1 MRETVGILFA
11 AWVLMAALPVEAQE
25 TAPVERLK
33 GALEET
39 WRSNPDLEAA
49 RARLRAVAERVP
61 QALAGFRPRLFASGN
76 VDATTGRS
84 RSETGVET
92 DLDNAGAGAALSVR
106 QNLYAGGGT
115 TAAVRAAEATL
126 EAERLRLVDTTQNVF
141 LAAIEA
147 YVAVWRDRHVL
158 RLALRNR
165 DRLVRHLEATRDR
178 FRVGEVTRTD
188 VAQAEARLEQ
198 AKAEVERAR
207 ADVVASEARFL
218 RTVGRPP
225 AEVLADPA
233 EPEDLPTELDD
244 ALARTDGHPLI
255 RAAAADLRAA
265 EAGIDVAFA
274 ALLPSLDAEAT
285 LAYADDPSS
294 LVDWQRSA
302 SVRLS
307 VTVPLF
313 QGGGEYAR
321 VREARR
327 NLEAARRALDSVRRE
342 VRRRAHTAWERLRA
356 ARAAMR
362 AFEAQ
367 VAANRVALEG
377 VQQEAMVGARTV
389 LDVLDAEQELFQSEV
404 NLVRARGDRIL
415 AGYELLA
422 ALGELVPERLGLAGT
437 VSDPA
442 DYARRARGRL
452 FGLD

>member
-1 MRETVGILFA
+1 MRESVGIILA
-11 AWVLMAALPVEAQE
+11 AWVLAAPMAAVAEATEPVD
-25 TAPVERLK
+25 RLAT
-33 GALEET
+33 ALEET
-39 WRSNPDLEAA
+39 WRTNPDLEAA
-49 RARLRAVAERVP
+49 RARLRAVAEGVP
-61 QALAGFRPRLFASGN
+61 QALAGFRPRLFVNGS

-84 RSETGVET
+84 KSETGVET
-92 DLDNAGAGAALSVR
+92 DLDNGGASAALSLR

-126 EAERLRLVDTTQNVF
+126 EAERFRLVDTTQNVF
-141 LAAIEA
+141 LAAVEA

-158 RLALRNR
+158 RLARRNR

-207 ADVVASEARFL
+207 ADVAAAEARFL
-218 RTVGRPP
+218 RTVGRPA
-225 AEVLADPA
+225 AEALAEPA
-233 EPEDLPTELDD
+233 EPADLPAKLDD

-265 EAGIDVAFA
+265 AAGVDAAFA
-274 ALLPSLDAEAT
+274 VLLPSLDAEAT

-302 SVRLS
+302 TVRLS

-327 NLEAARRALDSVRRE
+327 SREAARRALDSVRRE
-342 VRRRAHTAWERLRA
+342 VQRRARTAWERLRA
-356 ARAAMR
+356 ARAATR

-422 ALGELVPERLGLAGT
+422 ALGELRPGRLGLAGT
-437 VSDPA
+437 VPDPT
-442 DYARRARGRL
+442 DYARRVRGRL